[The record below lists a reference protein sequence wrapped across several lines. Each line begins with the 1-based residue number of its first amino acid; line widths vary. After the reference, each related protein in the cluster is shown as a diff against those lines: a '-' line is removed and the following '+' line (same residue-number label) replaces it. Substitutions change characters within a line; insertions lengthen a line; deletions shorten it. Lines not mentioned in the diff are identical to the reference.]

1 MRGGAILPAILQAL
15 LNSPYICGSTK
26 ITDEVTAA
34 TKIEA
39 CDLVYNAVN
48 PGGVLVA
55 AGGRQVAIAGAV
67 RAAAAAVAAGAG
79 AGAGTQEQQHLAV
92 TPNYVALYKSNGSYY
107 TVNIEKAP
115 GTFEQAFGAYPVVR
129 PAPAP
134 GAVAVNCLIVEV

>member
-48 PGGVLVA
+48 PIAGLVA
-55 AGGRQVAIAGAV
+55 AGRRQAAV
-67 RAAAAAVAAGAG
+67 AAAVAAAAG
-79 AGAGTQEQQHLAV
+79 ARGTPEEQYLAV
-92 TPNYVALYKSNGSYY
+92 HPNYVALYKSNGNYY

-115 GTFEQAFGAYPVVR
+115 GTFAQAVGAAAVPVAR
-129 PAPAP
+129 AA
-134 GAVAVNCLIVEV
+134 GAGAGAGAGVNCLIVEA